1 MSRMLR
7 RWLGWRP
14 GNGQSSPRGA
24 PLGRSLWSRARAALI
39 AWRERWRGMPPGDD
53 SHVFQPRVYPG
64 SRARYYAVHVP
75 RGFSG
80 PRPLLVVLHGC
91 RQNHRDIEA
100 ISGFNQLA
108 DRHGF
113 LVAYPFITSYSGLR
127 YHNCWGWW
135 FDREIHRGAGEV
147 EDLWQIVAEIKARY
161 QVAERRIHVTGLSS
175 GAGMAVAL
183 MVAHADGIASGA
195 VVAGIPYSEW
205 PEAVQHLPYVPPRH
219 KPVELIVRAM
229 KAELGDAR
237 NLVPVQ
243 IVHSRNDTT
252 VGIQAAQN
260 LRDSWGQ
267 CLGIDTQHAGSVR
280 NGRTGN
286 SNWEHSEYRNGKG
299 ASVVETLFLE
309 GPGHGWY
316 GGNPGRF
323 SFPDAVDVA
332 SCNWEFFRSHP
343 LRG

>member
-1 MSRMLR
+1 MLR

-14 GNGQSSPRGA
+14 GDGQSPTHGA
-24 PLGRSLWSRARAALI
+24 PLGRSWWSRARAALI

-53 SHVFQPRVYPG
+53 SHVFQPRAYPG

-75 RGFSG
+75 HGFSG

-100 ISGFNQLA
+100 ISGFSQLA

-147 EDLWQIVAEIKARY
+147 EDVWQIVAEIKARY

-183 MVAHADGIASGA
+183 MVARADGIASGA

-229 KAELGDAR
+229 KAELGDTR
-237 NLVPVQ
+237 QLVPVQ

-252 VGIQAAQN
+252 VGIQAAKN

-286 SNWEHSEYRNGKG
+286 SDWEHSEYRNGKG

-323 SFPDAVDVA
+323 SFPDAIDVA
-332 SCNWEFFRSHP
+332 SCNWEFFGSHP